1 MNDEETA
8 PHSSTGA
15 YHTGNIPP
23 LLHEVGHALGKL
35 LASGESTAIDLRSLP
50 MAPGEQDELLELLGK
65 GEISATLE
73 ALGTSEII
81 ETAYAGV
88 WLIFHYNDNREVMG
102 KFIEITRIPA
112 ILESHTADIEEALTS
127 LQSRLNEL

>member
-1 MNDEETA
+1 MKDEEI
-8 PHSSTGA
+8 PSHSGIGE

-23 LLHEVGHALGKL
+23 LLHEIRHALRSL
-35 LASGESTAIDLRSLP
+35 LQSGETTTIDLRSLP
-50 MAPGEQDELLELLGK
+50 LAPGEQEALLELLGK

-81 ETAYAGV
+81 ETAHAGV
-88 WLIFHYNDNREVMG
+88 WLIFHYNSNREVMG

-112 ILESHTADIEEALTS
+112 ILQSHTEEIEEALAS
-127 LQSRLNEL
+127 LQERLKEL

>member
-1 MNDEETA
+1 MNDEELA
-8 PHSSTGA
+8 AHGSIGA
-15 YHTGNIPP
+15 YHTGNIHP
-23 LLHEVGHALGKL
+23 LLHEIRHALRSL
-35 LASGESTAIDLRSLP
+35 LQTGESTTIDLRSLP
-50 MAPGEQDELLELLGK
+50 MAPGEQDELLELLGR

-88 WLIFHYNDNREVMG
+88 WLIFHYNSNREAIG

-127 LQSRLNEL
+127 LQNRLKEL